1 MSQQMSQQGG
11 SGSSM
16 KRELSTLSVMFIA
29 VGAMVGSGVFMM
41 TGYGV
46 KRAGAAAILAYLIAA
61 IISIISSL
69 PQIIAVSACPC
80 AGGYYNYISRFLS
93 PTVAYFYQWQR
104 LVGTLSIAPV
114 AMAFGQYVQI
124 VFPNVPTLLSSLL
137 LLAVFCGI
145 NLLNVGKVAK
155 FNNIFVS
162 VMIVALISFVAFGA
176 PHIDVSRLNNFME
189 NGTQGVVLAV
199 VLYMS
204 TYGCAP
210 FVANLGSEM
219 KNPRKGVPLAI
230 IGGTFVTAAIYMLVA
245 FTYVTTFDYHAN
257 PGAAVGDVAK
267 TFMPTPAF
275 WFLMIGGALLAIMTT
290 MNASIMAT
298 ARSMWAGARDGVFP
312 KWFAALNRNN
322 VPGRMVV
329 LVTLL
334 IAFPVVSGMSLEY
347 VTYLSSAP
355 SFLFSMLIPISTLFI
370 PKRFPHLYKNSFLP
384 LKRPAHVTLI
394 VVVCGILIYLSGN
407 SFLQLTP
414 KAIVCLLIYYGLVAL
429 NLVRVRGQY
438 KKEGKT
444 FGGLKADYD
453 PYWVQEEARLAA
465 EEEKQQAAA
474 N

>member
-1 MSQQMSQQGG
+1 MGEQNKQGG
-11 SGSSM
+11 M
-16 KRELSTLSVMFIA
+16 KRELSLFSVMTIA

-41 TGYGV
+41 TGFGV
-46 KRAGAAAILAYLIAA
+46 KRAGAAAILAYFIAA
-61 IISIISSL
+61 CISIISSL

-93 PTVAYFYQWQR
+93 PTVGYFYQWQR

-124 VFPNVPTLLSSLL
+124 VFPQVPTMLSSLL
-137 LLAVFCGI
+137 LLAVFCCI
-145 NLLNVGKVAK
+145 NLLNVRTIAK
-155 FNNIFVS
+155 FNNYFVCI
-162 VMIVALISFVAFGA
+162 MITALISFVVFGA

-219 KNPRKGVPLAI
+219 KNPRKNVPLAI
-230 IGGTFVTAAIYMLVA
+230 IGGTFITAGIYMLVC
-245 FTYVTTFDYHAN
+245 FTYVTTFDWHTN

-267 TFMPTPAF
+267 TFMPTPVF

-298 ARSMWAGARDGVFP
+298 ARSMWSGARDGVFP
-312 KWFAALNRNN
+312 KWFAALNKNG

-329 LVTLL
+329 FVTLL
-334 IAFPVVSGMSLEY
+334 IAFPILSGMSLEY

-370 PKRFPHLYKNSFLP
+370 PKRFPHLFQKSFLP
-384 LKRPAHVTLI
+384 LKRPAHVALI

-414 KAIVCLLIYYGLVAL
+414 KAILCLVIYYGLVAL
-429 NLVRVRGQY
+429 NLLRVRAQY
-438 KKEGKT
+438 KKEGKE

-453 PYWVQEEARLAA
+453 PYWIEEEARLAA
-465 EEEKQQAAA
+465 EEEAAKA
-474 N
+474 AQ

>member
-1 MSQQMSQQGG
+1 MDSQKQGN
-11 SGSSM
+11 M
-16 KRELSTLSVMFIA
+16 KRELSVFSVMAIA
-29 VGAMVGSGVFMM
+29 VGAMVGSGVFAL
-41 TGYGV
+41 TGIGV
-46 KRAGAAAILAYLIAA
+46 KRAGPAAILAFFIAA
-61 IISIISSL
+61 CISIVSSL

-93 PTVAYFYQWQR
+93 PTVGYFYQWQR

-114 AMAFGQYVQI
+114 AISFGQYVQI
-124 VFPNVPTLLSSLL
+124 VFPNVPAMLPSLL
-137 LLAVFCGI
+137 LIAAFCCI
-145 NLLNVGKVAK
+145 NLLNVRTIAK
-155 FNNIFVS
+155 FNNYFVCI
-162 VMIVALISFVAFGA
+162 MLAALFSFVLFGA
-176 PHIDVSRLNNFME
+176 PHVDPARLSNFME

-219 KNPRKGVPLAI
+219 KNPRKNVPLAI
-230 IGGTFVTAAIYMLVA
+230 IGGTFITAAIYMLVC
-245 FTYVTTFDYHAN
+245 FIYVTTFDYHTN

-267 TFMPTPAF
+267 TFMPAPAF

-298 ARSMWAGARDGVFP
+298 ARSMWSGARDGVFP
-312 KWFAALNRNN
+312 KWFAPLNKNG

-329 LVTLL
+329 FVSVL
-334 IAFPVVSGMSLEY
+334 IALPVVTGMSMEY

-370 PKRFPHLYKNSFLP
+370 PKRFPHLFQKSFLP
-384 LKRPAHVTLI
+384 LKRPAHIALI
-394 VVVCGILIYLSGN
+394 VAVCGILIYLSGN

-414 KAIVCLLIYYGLVAL
+414 KAIVCLVIYYGLVAL
-429 NLVRVRGQY
+429 NLIRVRAQY
-438 KKEGKT
+438 RKEGKE

-453 PYWVQEEARLAA
+453 PYWVEEEARLAA
-465 EEEKQQAAA
+465 EKEAAHVVQ
-474 N
+474 

>member
-1 MSQQMSQQGG
+1 MGEQNKQGT
-11 SGSSM
+11 M
-16 KRELSTLSVMFIA
+16 KRELSLFSVMTIA

-46 KRAGAAAILAYLIAA
+46 KRGGAAAILAYFIAA
-61 IISIISSL
+61 CISIISSL
-69 PQIIAVSACPC
+69 PQIMAVSACPC

-93 PTVAYFYQWQR
+93 PTVGYFYQWQR
-104 LVGTLSIAPV
+104 LVGTLAVAPV

-124 VFPNVPTLLSSLL
+124 VFPQVPTMLSSLVL
-137 LLAVFCGI
+137 LVVFCCL
-145 NLLNVGKVAK
+145 NLLNVRTIAK
-155 FNNIFVS
+155 FNNYFVCIM
-162 VMIVALISFVAFGA
+162 VAALISFVVFGA

-189 NGTQGVVLAV
+189 NGSQGVVLSV
-199 VLYMS
+199 VLFMS

-219 KNPRKGVPLAI
+219 KNPRKNVPLAI
-230 IGGTFVTAAIYMLVA
+230 IGGTFITAAIYMLVC
-245 FTYVTTFDYHAN
+245 FTYVTVNTFDWHAN

-298 ARSMWAGARDGVFP
+298 ARSMWSGARDGVFP
-312 KWFAALNRNN
+312 KWFAALNKNG

-329 LVTLL
+329 AVTLL

-355 SFLFSMLIPISTLFI
+355 GFLFSMLIPISTLFI
-370 PKRFPHLYKNSFLP
+370 PKRFPHLYAKSFLP
-384 LKRPAHVTLI
+384 LKRPAHIALI

-414 KAIVCLLIYYGLVAL
+414 KAILCLVIYYGLVAL
-429 NLVRVRGQY
+429 NLLRVRAQY
-438 KKEGKT
+438 KKEGKE

-453 PYWVQEEARLAA
+453 PYWVEEEARLAA
-465 EEEKQQAAA
+465 EEEAAKA
-474 N
+474 AH

>member
-1 MSQQMSQQGG
+1 MSNQNKEGT
-11 SGSSM
+11 M
-16 KRELSTLSVMFIA
+16 KRELSVFSVMAIA
-29 VGAMVGSGVFMM
+29 VGAMIGSGVFAM
-41 TGYGV
+41 TGIGV
-46 KRAGAAAILAYLIAA
+46 QRAGAAAILAFFLSAC
-61 IISIISSL
+61 ISIISSL

-93 PTVAYFYQWQR
+93 PTVGYFYQWQR

-114 AMAFGQYVQI
+114 AISFGQYVQI
-124 VFPNVPTLLSSLL
+124 VFPNVPTMIPSILL
-137 LLAVFCGI
+137 LVVFCGI
-145 NLLNVGKVAK
+145 NLLNVRTIAK
-155 FNNIFVS
+155 FNNYFVCI
-162 VMIVALISFVAFGA
+162 MIVALLSFVAFGA
-176 PHIDVSRLNNFME
+176 PHVDPARLNNFME

-219 KNPRKGVPLAI
+219 KNPRKNVPLAI
-230 IGGTFVTAAIYMLVA
+230 IGGTFITAAVYMLVC
-245 FTYVTTFDYHAN
+245 FTYVTTYDWHAD
-257 PGAAVGDVAK
+257 PGAAVGDVAR
-267 TFMPTPAF
+267 TFMPAPAF

-298 ARSMWAGARDGVFP
+298 ARSMWSGARDGVFP
-312 KWFAALNRNN
+312 KWLAPLNKNG

-329 LVTLL
+329 FVTLL
-334 IAFPVVSGMSLEY
+334 IAFPVVTGMSLEY

-370 PKRFPHLYKNSFLP
+370 PKRFPHLYKRCFLP
-384 LKRPAHVTLI
+384 LKRPAHIALI

-414 KAIVCLLIYYGLVAL
+414 KAIICLVIYYGLVAL
-429 NLVRVRGQY
+429 NLIRVRAQF
-438 KKEGKT
+438 KKEGKE

-453 PYWVQEEARLAA
+453 PYWVEEEARLAA
-465 EEEKQQAAA
+465 EEAAA
-474 N
+474 NKAAQK